1 MRRHRETRLV
11 QGTSTTRPCRLPPTD
26 CRYVVIGR
34 VVEGGDALAAIAAL
48 PVVAVPG
55 QGEGMAAS
63 REKACAYG
71 GADSFCAQGKPLRKL
86 QLARAKLL

>member
-1 MRRHRETRLV
+1 LEKRIGSFDFGL
-11 QGTSTTRPCRLPPTD
+11 TTAADATAD
-26 CRYVVIGR
+26 DEYVVIGR

-71 GADSFCAQGKPLRKL
+71 GADAFCAQGKPLRKL

>member
-1 MRRHRETRLV
+1 
-11 QGTSTTRPCRLPPTD
+11 
-26 CRYVVIGR
+26 
-34 VVEGGDALAAIAAL
+34 
-48 PVVAVPG
+48 VVAVPG

-71 GADSFCAQGKPLRKL
+71 GADAFCAQGKPLRKL